1 MMKLNGVAV
10 VERYGRPGV
19 LSRTALRLNV
29 FNNGV
34 AYDLYDISSVTLFSK
49 ARNVSPSTVL
59 ESSSQVISTSA
70 AEDAKF
76 RWVQYA
82 GAIRDISLYDTAE
95 ANQPYIYSAGV
106 GEYVVVLSPEMSST
120 TLADVTLSNEA
131 SSVGEYIDVW
141 TVKHA
146 STSDW
151 SVIINNLKLYA
162 DNFVVTTEPL
172 MLKSQTKLIPNA
184 IRLGEIINLK
194 VGTEI
199 TVLNKNLDQNVK
211 NTLSEVAIQNPKFR
225 ILKHNEDTNLAARV
239 EVSGYQDTSS
249 LIEVTGDNTMLFS
262 LDTAVLTDNSIAGL
276 GAGTGTYSVEAKYDL
291 MDETIIS
298 PMMYFTVR

>member
-1 MMKLNGVAV
+1 MKLNGIAV
-10 VERYGRPGV
+10 VERYGRPGT

-82 GAIRDISLYDTAE
+82 GAIRDIADYDDTV

-120 TLADVTLSNEA
+120 TLGGFDLSNEA
-131 SSVGEYIDVW
+131 SSVGDYIDVW
-141 TVKHA
+141 TVKHT
-146 STSDW
+146 SNSDW
-151 SVIINNLKLYA
+151 SVIINSLKLYA
-162 DNFVVTTEPL
+162 DNFIVTTEPL
-172 MLKSQTKLIPNA
+172 LLKSQTKLIPNTV
-184 IRLGEIINLK
+184 RLGETVNLK

-199 TVLNKNLDQNVK
+199 TVMNKNLDQNVR
-211 NTLSEVAIQNPKFR
+211 NTLSEVAIQNPQFR
-225 ILKHNEDTNLAARV
+225 ILKHNDDSNLPARV
-239 EVSGYQDTSS
+239 EVSGYSDTSS
-249 LIEVTGDNTMLFS
+249 LIDVTGDNTILFS
-262 LDTAVLTDNSIAGL
+262 FNTSVLTDGSIANL
-276 GAGTGTYSVEAKYDL
+276 GAGTGTYSLEAKYQL
-291 MDETIIS
+291 IDETIVS